1 MLTAF
6 QLADAFPECA
16 DLARKRLRVLS
27 DHAKEYEDYIAQVLA
42 SNRTDFDKQVV
53 IIITKN
59 TMDQDV
65 LLKEADTLRRYL
77 KLLKNPDR
85 QPLDVAAAKAF
96 PIEEMFDLQKSRV
109 SSSRIQCCCPLH
121 QEKTPSFM
129 IYKKNNTFYCFGCH
143 KGGDAIAL
151 FMALNQCSFV
161 DAVKKMGGCYE
172 HS

>member
-1 MLTAF
+1 MFTAF

-42 SNRTDFDKQVV
+42 SNLTDFDKQVV
-53 IIITKN
+53 ILITKN

-77 KLLKNPDR
+77 KILKNPDR

-96 PIEEMFDLQKSRV
+96 PIEEMFDLQKARF
-109 SSSRIQCCCPLH
+109 SSKRIICCCPLH
-121 QEKTPSFM
+121 HDKNPSFV
-129 IYKKNNTFYCFGCH
+129 IYKDTNSFFCFSSCH
-143 KGGDAIAL
+143 KGGDAITL
-151 FMALNQCSFV
+151 YMELHKCSFV
-161 DAVKKMGGCYE
+161 DAVKTLGGGNV
-172 HS
+172 